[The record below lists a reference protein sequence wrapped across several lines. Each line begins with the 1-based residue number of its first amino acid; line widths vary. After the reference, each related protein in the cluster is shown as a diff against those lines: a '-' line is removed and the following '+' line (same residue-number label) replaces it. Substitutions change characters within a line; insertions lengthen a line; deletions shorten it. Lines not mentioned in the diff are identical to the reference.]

1 MTSSWLTAF
10 ICFFHFGLQ
19 QCDQYPEPG
28 GGPTYYTAAAGDTVQ
43 TVVDNTGVSWD
54 TLAALNPDLTG
65 TDEVLDEGTAVM
77 TGVSHPDMLQI
88 KEVVRSTYT
97 EPIPFDT
104 QTSESDEYD
113 FGKTVV
119 VQEGADGTEEIT
131 RETTYIGGVE
141 SSSEVCQL

>member
-1 MTSSWLTAF
+1 MISTLN
-10 ICFFHFGLQ
+10 Q
-19 QCDQYPEPG
+19 G
-28 GGPTYYTAAAGDTVQ
+28 GGPTLLHRSSGDTVQ

-88 KEVVRSTYT
+88 KEVLRSTYT

-104 QTSESDEYD
+104 QTS
-113 FGKTVV
+113 G
-119 VQEGADGTEEIT
+119 
-131 RETTYIGGVE
+131 IGRI
-141 SSSEVCQL
+141 